1 MWTLLKGESE
11 ENYKHIPVD
20 PMANPTGN
28 GQLWALQNPCEIGT
42 WAVFTGS
49 IDGWFTPQSSYT
61 RRDCGAPWPSASL
74 PTTIVNVHAAVT
86 GAILI

>member
-49 IDGWFTPQSSYT
+49 IDG
-61 RRDCGAPWPSASL
+61 
-74 PTTIVNVHAAVT
+74 
-86 GAILI
+86 